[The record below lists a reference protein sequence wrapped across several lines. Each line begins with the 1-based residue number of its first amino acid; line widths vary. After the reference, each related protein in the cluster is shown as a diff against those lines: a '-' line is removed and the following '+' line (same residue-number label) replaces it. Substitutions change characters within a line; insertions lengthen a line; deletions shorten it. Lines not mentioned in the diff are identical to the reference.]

1 MVGGDSGG
9 GDRSSGTAPADS
21 AVAMASILQCSHCK
35 RIFSESSGWQAPP
48 DGFDGLNDLS
58 VTHGICPDC
67 LKRHFPEFS

>member
-9 GDRSSGTAPADS
+9 GDRLNKTTPTDS
-21 AVAMASILQCSHCK
+21 VGAMASILQCSHCK
-35 RIFSESSGWQAPP
+35 RVFSDSNGWQAPS
-48 DGFDGLNDLS
+48 DDLGSGNDLT